1 MKVLDFMNAYDN
13 WEELLAAEPY
23 NIVIKWDGDYV
34 LLKYNQFNSD
44 FSNPIVRECRGS
56 IFRWD
61 GYEWICVCHP
71 FDKFGNYGE
80 SYVPEL
86 DWNTVFVTEK
96 IDGSL
101 IKLWYDHDEWHV
113 STNGTI
119 DAFKAHIGQEK
130 TNTALTFGELFKC
143 AVGKRY
149 WNGFLAGLNRHN
161 IYMFELTSSHTQI
174 VIPYDLGV
182 YYLASRNIITDKE
195 EFIIP
200 FFFSPNIKFPE
211 VMKLR
216 TLEDCI
222 AAVAKFDKNREGL
235 VAVDGKGA
243 RVKIKG
249 EEYLAAAH
257 LRNNGNVT
265 TRRIVDMIKNEQLDD
280 FLAYCPQYKERVDK
294 VLEIMRSIA
303 IFYEIEY
310 ACAVKMRLL
319 RHEIA
324 KSDII
329 SKDAKDYCFRVI
341 DGKATNGWE
350 YLLSLFT
357 CKIVELVEANNE

>member
-23 NIVIKWDGDYV
+23 NIIVKRDGEYV
-34 LLKYNQFNSD
+34 LLKYNQLNSD

-56 IFRWD
+56 IFRWN

-86 DWNTVFVTEK
+86 DWNTVRVTEK

-101 IKLWYDHDEWHV
+101 IKLWYDCGEWHV

-119 DAFKAHIGQEK
+119 DAFKAYIGE
-130 TNTALTFGELFKC
+130 TNVVNAITFGSLFKK
-143 AVGKRY
+143 AIGEEY
-149 WNGFLAGLNRHN
+149 WEYFLKSLHQNET
-161 IYMFELTSSHTQI
+161 YMFELTSPYTQI
-174 VIPYDLGV
+174 VVPYDLGV
-182 YYLASRNIITDKE
+182 YFLSARNMITDKE
-195 EFIIP
+195 EFLREP
-200 FFFSPNIKFPE
+200 FATPYMNFPE
-211 VMKLR
+211 IANLVS
-216 TLEDCI
+216 LEDCI

-235 VAVDGKGA
+235 VAVDGKGN

-280 FLAYCPQYKERVDK
+280 FLAYCPRYKERVDK
-294 VLEIMRSIA
+294 ILETMRSIA
-303 IFYEIEY
+303 TFYEIEY

-319 RHEIA
+319 RYEIA

-341 DGKATNGWE
+341 DGKTTNGWE

-357 CKIVELVEANNE
+357 CKIVELVEANLN